1 MSCDGDRGETKRRRT
16 FNCRPTTSAA
26 GFWEKLGI
34 GAPLLLTPRTLTTWE
49 SSATPWTTSERAQGT
64 IGRRHAVQPTSTAA
78 SPSGIAQRRALQT
91 VRPPS
96 TPPQASSHVHRF
108 STPGP
113 SVQRAAVAR
122 DGSFPGAPLAAAK
135 RTPGECKKNTMAPIR
150 AIVMSYRDLGGG
162 TRLALAA
169 SRRFQVCFNHLG

>member
-1 MSCDGDRGETKRRRT
+1 MSGDGDRGETKRRRT

-26 GFWEKLGI
+26 GLWEKLGI

-96 TPPQASSHVHRF
+96 TRPQASSHVHRF
-108 STPGP
+108 STPGRRFSAQP
-113 SVQRAAVAR
+113 SHVTASSLEPPWRLQKELQ
-122 DGSFPGAPLAAAK
+122 GNAK
-135 RTPGECKKNTMAPIR
+135 RTPWPPSVLSSCHIATSVVGLDWL
-150 AIVMSYRDLGGG
+150 SL
-162 TRLALAA
+162 RLVVSRSALTI
-169 SRRFQVCFNHLG
+169 